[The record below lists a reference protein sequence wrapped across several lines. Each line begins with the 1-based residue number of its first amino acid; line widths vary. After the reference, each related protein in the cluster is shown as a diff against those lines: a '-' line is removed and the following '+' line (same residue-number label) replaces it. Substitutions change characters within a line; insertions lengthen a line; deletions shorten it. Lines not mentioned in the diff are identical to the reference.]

1 MIFALKQNN
10 NTLKREMHTTML
22 GILVNIQTLQRPV
35 IASTLQDKRMEEEL
49 LGASKI
55 KLANSLLCP

>member
-10 NTLKREMHTTML
+10 NTLKKEIHTTML

-35 IASTLQDKRMEEEL
+35 IASTLQDKRMEEL

-55 KLANSLLCP
+55 KLANSLFRP

>member
-10 NTLKREMHTTML
+10 NTLKKEIHTTML

-55 KLANSLLCP
+55 KLANSLFCP

>member
-1 MIFALKQNN
+1 MIFALKQNS
-10 NTLKREMHTTML
+10 NTLKTEIHTTIL

-35 IASTLQDKRMEEEL
+35 IASTLHKKTEEEL

-55 KLANSLLCP
+55 KLANSLFC

>member
-10 NTLKREMHTTML
+10 NTLKKEIHTTML

-55 KLANSLLCP
+55 KLANSLFRP

>member
-10 NTLKREMHTTML
+10 NTLKREIHTTML

-35 IASTLQDKRMEEEL
+35 IASTLQDKRMKEEL

-55 KLANSLLCP
+55 KLANSLFRP

>member
-10 NTLKREMHTTML
+10 NTLKKEIHTTML

-35 IASTLQDKRMEEEL
+35 IASTLQDRRMEEEL

-55 KLANSLLCP
+55 KLANSLFRP